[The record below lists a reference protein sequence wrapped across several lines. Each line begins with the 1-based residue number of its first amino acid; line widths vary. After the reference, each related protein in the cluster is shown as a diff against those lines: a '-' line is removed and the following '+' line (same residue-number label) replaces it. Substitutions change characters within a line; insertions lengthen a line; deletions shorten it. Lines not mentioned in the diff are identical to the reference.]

1 MIINHNR
8 EKLFNLIAY
17 FVTKTKYCGI
27 TKLFKLLFFA
37 DFKSFKELG
46 QSMTGLSYYTWDKGP
61 APVELFHEFKNPP
74 TDFKNSFSVVKLE
87 DSERL
92 DIKPKIHFNPAI
104 FNKKE
109 IQILEQL
116 ALIYEEAYAKDMVE
130 ITHLKNSP
138 WDKTL
143 KMKGKNMPIDYM
155 LAFDGEKEALS
166 AEQYDEIRETQR
178 MMVSILSK
186 CKKAK

>member
-8 EKLFNLIAY
+8 EKIFNLIVY
-17 FVTKTKYCGI
+17 FVAKTKYCGK

-37 DFKSFKELG
+37 DFKAFKELG
-46 QSMTGLSYYTWDKGP
+46 QSMTGLSYYTWDNGP
-61 APVELFHEFKNPP
+61 APVTLFHEFKNPP
-74 TDFKNSFSVVKLE
+74 DDFRKAFSVIKLE
-87 DSERL
+87 ESERL
-92 DIKPKIHFNPAI
+92 NIEPRIKFNPDI

-109 IQILEQL
+109 LQILEQL
-116 ALIYEEAYAKDMVE
+116 VFIYQDAYSKDMVE

-143 KMKGKNMPIDYM
+143 KQKGKNKLIDYK
-155 LAFDGEKEALS
+155 LAFDNDKESLS
-166 AEQYDEIRETQR
+166 IDQYEEIHETQQI
-178 MMVSILSK
+178 MDSILSK